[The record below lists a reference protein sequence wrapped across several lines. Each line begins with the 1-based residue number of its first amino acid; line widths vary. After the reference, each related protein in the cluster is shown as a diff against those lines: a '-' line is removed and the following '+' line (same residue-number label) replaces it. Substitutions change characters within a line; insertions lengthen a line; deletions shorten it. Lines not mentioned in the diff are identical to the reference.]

1 MVKTRL
7 RKHTR
12 WTKRQIGYFL
22 TIFVLNIILMGG
34 ILAGS
39 IFLNGVGYNAVE
51 LGFVEYF
58 RTRSEQ
64 FIYLM
69 FILVLVMIVSFVY
82 LIFENRE
89 KIRTPKDVE
98 MIFLI
103 IEITVLCNYFS
114 GRYINIYFRPLVL
127 GGLLTLLLVNRR
139 SAVFVN
145 VVTSLLTFLMDV
157 FTNANFAAT
166 VSEFAQYSSLVI
178 GFSTGIIGVYLID
191 GVGSRIKVFGRG
203 LSMMVPVLVCLALL
217 EQTNL
222 LKYPERVVAGAS
234 SAVLSVVL
242 FMAILPVFE
251 WLFNKLTSY
260 RLSELTEHSAPL
272 IKRMIGGSAGHV

>member
-145 VVTSLLTFLMDV
+145 VVTSF
-157 FTNANFAAT
+157 
-166 VSEFAQYSSLVI
+166 
-178 GFSTGIIGVYLID
+178 
-191 GVGSRIKVFGRG
+191 
-203 LSMMVPVLVCLALL
+203 
-217 EQTNL
+217 
-222 LKYPERVVAGAS
+222 
-234 SAVLSVVL
+234 
-242 FMAILPVFE
+242 
-251 WLFNKLTSY
+251 
-260 RLSELTEHSAPL
+260 
-272 IKRMIGGSAGHV
+272 